1 MENLS
6 KKPKPQLSTD
16 NSKFETWENIPKVKW
31 DGLPKQEDVN
41 QLIKQNQT
49 LIKSK
54 PLIGIEAIQK
64 RIATQISNNQ
74 EITPIANVYDLLCH
88 PDILRIA
95 YSKIKGNKGAL
106 TPGTDPNTSAD
117 TFAEEQIQELSRKL
131 KTGKFKWKPVR
142 RIMIDK
148 PGKTEKRPLGLPD
161 FDDKIVQC
169 AILILLE
176 AAYENEFEKLNCNF
190 GFRPNKDTNAAM
202 EKINL
207 EAKFYQFGVEGD
219 IDGAYNNVQQKI
231 LLENLGE
238 RFTDKKF
245 LSLIQKGLECGYMLD
260 FQTYPTLL
268 GTPQGS
274 ICSPI
279 LFNIYMQPFDKY
291 VLTEMLSEL
300 QVNQNNSQP
309 QAQIKTRSQEGNP
322 HYEKVRSKKRNAQ
335 SRLKEFQQ
343 NNRDLKQMH
352 IRRFVEF
359 YRDVCPYMAQVLYK
373 KKPSIKE
380 ARNETLKAN
389 KLYIAPKS
397 KEIGE
402 KFRETILQNTT
413 EEEKEILKKEYEN
426 YLKNIF
432 LANWKEQK
440 TTTFKDPASRKKKLM
455 YVRYADD
462 WIIFVRGEITDAE
475 KVKELAAKFLKEKLG
490 LTLSINKTKITDLY
504 KKKANFLG
512 FEIFYQKNKLNRKVN
527 KGSESI
533 TPITQR
539 FGTMQ
544 LHPDIDR
551 LQKRFILKKY
561 MTKNGSPKEVG
572 FLTALQDHEII
583 RKYNQFMLGLG
594 NYYIRQISYPSRLCR
609 WFYILYYSCI
619 KTLATK
625 HKTTVKDIIK
635 TYGHL
640 DLSNPTVNKRKPAAT
655 DLRIIADYKRNNS
668 KQYVILLN
676 YKEIMFQL
684 NKIKIKY
691 EEEKQYKLPHQL
703 VREADMITLHKVNF
717 RTAFKETS
725 FCAVCGKKEKTL
737 HNHHIKHLKWKKNP
751 NIKGYKGFD
760 KIVAALGRK
769 QIPVC
774 KDCHQKIH
782 AGKYN
787 GMALNEIYDV
797 RLVAPEGLLKLST
810 QNPIQPSQNLNQEK
824 KENIIIDEYYK
835 TYLNRELQTFL
846 NKEENL

>member
-6 KKPKPQLSTD
+6 ENQKPQLSTD

-54 PLIGIEAIQK
+54 PLIVIEAIQK

-74 EITPIANVYDLLCH
+74 EITPITNVYDLLCH

-117 TFAEEQIQELSRKL
+117 TIAEEQIQELSLKL
-131 KTGKFKWKPVR
+131 KTGIFKWKPVR

-148 PGKTEKRPLGLPD
+148 PGKKEKRPLGLPD

-207 EAKFYQFGVEGD
+207 EARFYQFGVEGD
-219 IDGAYNNVQQKI
+219 IDGAYNNVQHKI
-231 LLENLGE
+231 LLENLSE

-245 LSLIQKGLECGYMLD
+245 LNLIQKGLECGYMLD
-260 FQTYPTLL
+260 FQSYPTLL

-291 VLTEMLSEL
+291 VLTEMLNEL
-300 QVNQNNSQP
+300 QINKNNTPQP
-309 QAQIKTRSQEGNP
+309 EIKTRSQESNP

-343 NNRDLKQMH
+343 THNRDLKQMP

-359 YRDVCPYMAQVLYK
+359 YRDVCPYIIQVLNQK
-373 KKPSIKE
+373 HPSIKKAAE
-380 ARNETLKAN
+380 ETLKTN

-402 KFRETILQNTT
+402 KFRDTILQNTT

-426 YLKNIF
+426 YLKSIF
-432 LANWKEQK
+432 LENWKEQK
-440 TTTFKDPASRKKKLM
+440 TTKFLNPASLQKKLT

-462 WIIFVRGEITDAE
+462 WIIFVRGEKTDAD

-490 LTLSINKTKITDLY
+490 LTLSENKTKITDLY
-504 KKKANFLG
+504 KNKANFLG
-512 FEIFYQKNKLNRKVN
+512 FEIFYQRNKLNRKVN
-527 KGSESI
+527 KGSESLA
-533 TPITQR
+533 PITQR

-544 LHPDIDR
+544 FHPDVDR
-551 LQKRFILKKY
+551 LEKRFILKKY
-561 MTKNGSPKEVG
+561 MTKNGFPKEVG

-583 RKYNQFMLGLG
+583 IKYNQFMLGLG
-594 NYYIRQISYPSRLCR
+594 NYYIRQIAYPSALCR

-640 DLSNPTVNKRKPAAT
+640 DLSNPTVNRLKPAAT
-655 DLRIIADYKRNNS
+655 DLRIIANYKKNNK
-668 KQYVILLN
+668 KQHIILFN

-684 NKIKIKY
+684 QKIKDKY
-691 EEEKQYKLPHQL
+691 EEEKKYKLPHQL
-703 VREADMITLHKVNF
+703 VREADMLTLHKVNL

-725 FCAVCGKKEKTL
+725 FCAVCGKKEKSL

-774 KDCHQKIH
+774 RDCHQKIH
-782 AGKYN
+782 SGKYN

-797 RLVAPEGLLKLST
+797 RLVAPEGLLKFST
-810 QNPIQPSQNLNQEK
+810 QNPINPNPSQILNQK
-824 KENIIIDEYYK
+824 KEENIIIDEYYK
-835 TYLNRELQTFL
+835 TYLNRELQIFL
-846 NKEENL
+846 NKR

>member
-6 KKPKPQLSTD
+6 ENQKPQLSTD
-16 NSKFETWENIPKVKW
+16 NSKLETWENIPKVKW

-54 PLIGIEAIQK
+54 PLIVIEAIQK

-74 EITPIANVYDLLCH
+74 EITPIANIYDLLCH

-117 TFAEEQIQELSRKL
+117 TFAEEQIRELSLKL
-131 KTGKFKWKPVR
+131 KTGRFKWKSVR

-148 PGKTEKRPLGLPD
+148 PEKKEKRPLGLPD
-161 FDDKIVQC
+161 FDDKVVQC
-169 AILILLE
+169 AILLILE

-190 GFRPNKDTNAAM
+190 GFRPNKDTNSAM

-207 EAKFYQFGVEGD
+207 EARFYQFGVEGD
-219 IDGAYNNVQQKI
+219 IDGAYNNVQHKI
-231 LLENLGE
+231 LLENLSE

-245 LSLIQKGLECGYMLD
+245 LNLIQKGLECGYMLD

-291 VLTEMLSEL
+291 VQTEMLNEL
-300 QVNQNNSQP
+300 QINQNTPQP
-309 QAQIKTRSQEGNP
+309 ELKTRSQESNP

-335 SRLKEFQQ
+335 SRLKEFQEVH
-343 NNRDLKQMH
+343 NRDLKEMP

-359 YRDVCPYMAQVLYK
+359 YRDFCPYTTQVLNQKHPDIK
-373 KKPSIKE
+373 K
-380 ARNETLKAN
+380 AADQTLKAN

-402 KFRETILQNTT
+402 KYRDTVLQNTT
-413 EEEKEILKKEYEN
+413 LEEKEILKEEYEN
-426 YLKNIF
+426 YLKSIF
-432 LANWKEQK
+432 LENRKEQK
-440 TTTFKDPASRKKKLM
+440 TTKYLNPASLKKKLT

-462 WIIFVRGEITDAE
+462 WIIFVRGEKTDAD

-490 LTLSINKTKITDLY
+490 LTLSENKTKITDLY
-504 KKKANFLG
+504 KNKANFLG
-512 FEIFYQKNKLNRKVN
+512 FEIFYQRNKLNKKVN
-527 KGSESI
+527 KGSDSLA
-533 TPITQR
+533 PITQR

-544 LHPDIDR
+544 FLPDVDR
-551 LQKRFILKKY
+551 LKKRFILKKY
-561 MTKNGSPKEVG
+561 MTKNDSPKEVG
-572 FLTALQDHEII
+572 FLTVLQDHEII
-583 RKYNQFMLGLG
+583 TKYNQFMLGLG
-594 NYYIRQISYPSRLCR
+594 NYYIRQIAYPSALCR

-640 DLSNPTVNKRKPAAT
+640 DLSNPTVNKLKPAAT
-655 DLRIIADYKRNNS
+655 DLRIIADYKRNNK
-668 KQYVILLN
+668 KQYVVLLN

-684 NKIKIKY
+684 QKIKDKY
-691 EEEKQYKLPHQL
+691 IEEKKNNLPHQL
-703 VREADMITLHKVNF
+703 VREADMLTLHKVNL

-725 FCAVCGKKEKTL
+725 LCAVCGKKEKTL

-774 KDCHQKIH
+774 IDCHQKIH

-797 RLVAPEGLLKLST
+797 RLVAPEGLLKFST
-810 QNPIQPSQNLNQEK
+810 QNPINPSQNLNQK
-824 KENIIIDEYYK
+824 KEEKIIIDEYHK
-835 TYLNRELQTFL
+835 TYLNRELQFFL
-846 NKEENL
+846 KKR